1 MQITGGTG
9 NGYAA
14 GVTSDNRL
22 RAYAGQESEIA
33 FQSRV
38 NENAYSWTMSADLG
52 ADKCAL
58 YLRNDSVTPLL
69 IDRIFVW
76 ESAAA
81 TVEIYIGNSQITP
94 AGTAVV
100 GVNLNTGSSQVADV
114 TCTHTET
121 GADAGGTLTLIQT
134 IQTGAVTKEVV
145 EWNGALVLDRLGEVA
160 VNVVTDVALTSVT
173 ILGYFQPIA

>member
-1 MQITGGTG
+1 MQITGATG
-9 NGYAA
+9 NAYGV

-22 RAYAGQESEIA
+22 RTYAGHESEIA

-38 NENAYSWTMSADLG
+38 NENAYAWTMSADLG
-52 ADKCAL
+52 GDKCAL
-58 YLRNDSVTPLL
+58 YLRNDSEIPLL
-69 IDRIFVW
+69 IDKIFIW

-81 TVEIYIGNSQITP
+81 TVEIYLGRNKITP

-100 GVNLNTGSSQVADV
+100 GVNLNTGSSEVADV

-121 GADAGGTLTLIQT
+121 GADTGGALTLVQT

-145 EWNGALVLDRLGEVA
+145 EWDGALVLSRLGEIA
-160 VNVVTDVALTSVT
+160 VNVVTDVVLTSVT
-173 ILGYFQPIA
+173 IIGYFQPVA